1 MRRID
6 RQANRRLLA
15 GFVHQGQSQRVLP
28 RFDVDRH
35 WQHCSDRPVA
45 WQPARRVDVGLY
57 LPADDGGNHQEFGRC
72 AEDSLTAN
80 IEIRD
85 PRFYRHLVFGGSLG
99 AAEAYIRGYW
109 TCDNLVDLVRIFC
122 RNAAASAGLEGGP
135 ARILSPLAR
144 IGHWLKRN
152 TPSGSRQNIAAH
164 YDLGNEFF
172 SAFLDETMAYSCA
185 IFPCAQSTLHEASVA
200 KFDRIC
206 QKLALESNDRVLEI
220 GTGWGGFALHAAR
233 EYGCRVTTTTISR
246 KQYEYSRQQVAAAG
260 LSDRVTVLCED
271 YRALTGS
278 FDKLVS
284 IEMIEA
290 VGHQYFD
297 TFFRVCSERLKPHGM
312 MLLQAIVIPDQ
323 RFERYRRSV
332 DFIQRYI
339 FPGGCLPSI
348 GAICQSLG
356 RATDLQLSHLEDITA
371 HYAETLALWR
381 RRFRANLDQVRGLGF
396 SEEFIRTW
404 AFYFCYCEGGF
415 RERAIGD
422 VQILLTKPACWATTA
437 PRLSHGSPKTF

>member
-1 MRRID
+1 LGALA
-6 RQANRRLLA
+6 QGRL
-15 GFVHQGQSQRVLP
+15 VI
-28 RFDVDRH
+28 
-35 WQHCSDRPVA
+35 
-45 WQPARRVDVGLY
+45 
-57 LPADDGGNHQEFGRC
+57 DDGGNRLEFGRGG
-72 AEDSLTAN
+72 EDALTAN

-109 TCDNLVDLVRIFC
+109 TCDNLVNLVRIFC
-122 RNAAASAGLEGGP
+122 RNAAAAAGLEGGP
-135 ARILSPLAR
+135 ARLLNALSR

-152 TPSGSRQNIAAH
+152 TPSGSRRNIAAH

-172 SAFLDETMAYSCA
+172 SLFLDETMAYSCA
-185 IFPCAQSTLHEASVA
+185 IFPRAGSTLYEASQA

-206 QKLALESNDRVLEI
+206 HKLALAANDHVLEI
-220 GTGWGGFALHAAR
+220 GTGWGGFALHAAKA
-233 EYGCRVTTTTISR
+233 YGCRITTTTISR

-323 RFERYRRSV
+323 RYERYRRSV

-356 RATDLQLSHLEDITA
+356 RATDLQISHLEDITP
-371 HYAETLALWR
+371 HYAETLAHWR
-381 RRFRANLDQVRGLGF
+381 QRFRANVDQVRRLGF
-396 SEEFIRTW
+396 SDDFMRTW
-404 AFYFCYCEGGF
+404 EFYFCYCEGGF

-422 VQILLTKPACWATTA
+422 VQILLTKPAWQRAATA
-437 PRLSHGSPKTF
+437 PQPGAPDGRC